1 MRKKLKHRNIHGLCN
16 SLDCGKF
23 RNVFICFHKSDVACR
38 CSAVFCKFFL
48 ADVLFASDSLY
59 VFYDYLFKVHYINFD
74 SFFIVKLLLKLI
86 VLLYINFDS
95 IVFYQF
101 EGIMSFFSLT
111 FLVFFL
117 IFVILYHIA
126 ANLKNNALY
135 IQNVLLLLSG
145 FIFYAFA
152 DLRFMPFLL
161 YSIAITYLAGRFC
174 NTKFSFII
182 FLIADLTPL
191 LALKYCPLLFN
202 MHWIFPL
209 GISFFTFQSIS
220 YIADRYTKK
229 IAVPSNLFDTALFIS
244 FFPVISSGPIQ
255 RAGNLVPQF
264 QNVRKFDYDN
274 ATDGMKLFAWG
285 MFKKI
290 CIADKIAVYV
300 NYVYANASDKFGLA
314 VLLATLLYSFQIYCD
329 FSGYSDMAIGIAK
342 YLGFDVGKNFDHPY
356 LSKSVGEF
364 WRRWHISLSSWLR
377 DYVYIPLGGSRVKD
391 SRIYLNLM
399 ITFLVSGLWH
409 GSTWNFVIWGLLH
422 GFFQCAGRV
431 AKPVFEKL
439 KTPSFVKVAFTFTL
453 VTFAW
458 IFFRAENL
466 KQAGIVLSKI
476 SQVPKNVC
484 DFFAMKGQLGMKE
497 TLRNL
502 FALDDNNF
510 GGFFGMAKLIF
521 VLGSFIFIEF
531 FTKNQDGIVYLKKK
545 NIVLRWTAYIFITL
559 ILVLGNSGVSSNFI
573 YNQF

>member
-1 MRKKLKHRNIHGLCN
+1 M
-16 SLDCGKF
+16 
-23 RNVFICFHKSDVACR
+23 
-38 CSAVFCKFFL
+38 
-48 ADVLFASDSLY
+48 
-59 VFYDYLFKVHYINFD
+59 
-74 SFFIVKLLLKLI
+74 LKLI
-86 VLLYINFDS
+86 VLLYTKIDS

-101 EGIMSFFSLT
+101 EGIMSFFSFT

-126 ANLKNNALY
+126 ANLKNNALF
-135 IQNVLLLLSG
+135 IQNVLLLLAG

-152 DLRFMPFLL
+152 DLRFVPFLL
-161 YSIAITYLAGRFC
+161 YSIVITYFAGRFC
-174 NTKFSFII
+174 STKFSFII
-182 FLIADLTPL
+182 FLIADLAPL

-229 IAVPSNLFDTALFIS
+229 IAVPANLFDTALFIS

-274 ATDGMKLFAWG
+274 ATDGMKLLAWG

-300 NYVYANASDKFGLA
+300 NYVYGNASDKFGLA

-342 YLGFDVGKNFDHPY
+342 YLGFDVGKNFNHPY

-377 DYVYIPLGGSRVKD
+377 DYVYIPLGGSRVKV
-391 SRIYLNLM
+391 SRIYFNLM

-409 GSTWNFVIWGLLH
+409 GSTWNFIIWGLLH
-422 GFFQCAGRV
+422 GFFQCAGRA
-431 AKPVFEKL
+431 AKPVLEKL
-439 KTPSFVKVAFTFTL
+439 KIPSFIKIAFTFTL

-466 KQAGIVLSKI
+466 EQAGIVLSKI

-510 GGFFGMAKLIF
+510 GGFLGMAKLIF

-531 FTKNQDGIVYLKKK
+531 FTRNQDGIVYLKKK
-545 NIVLRWTAYIFITL
+545 NIVLRWTAYIFIFL

-573 YNQF
+573 YNNF

>member
-1 MRKKLKHRNIHGLCN
+1 MSILI
-16 SLDCGKF
+16 
-23 RNVFICFHKSDVACR
+23 V
-38 CSAVFCKFFL
+38 
-48 ADVLFASDSLY
+48 
-59 VFYDYLFKVHYINFD
+59 
-74 SFFIVKLLLKLI
+74 FFIIKLLLKLI
-86 VLLYINFDS
+86 VLLYTKIDS

-101 EGIMSFFSLT
+101 KGIMSFFSLT

-126 ANLKNNALY
+126 ANLKNNALC
-135 IQNVLLLLSG
+135 IQNVLLLVAG

-152 DLRFMPFLL
+152 DLRFVPFLL
-161 YSIAITYLAGRFC
+161 YSIVITYFAGRFC
-174 NTKFSFII
+174 STKFSFII
-182 FLIADLTPL
+182 FLIADLAPL

-229 IAVPSNLFDTALFIS
+229 IAVPANLFDTALFIS

-290 CIADKIAVYV
+290 CIADKIAGYV

-314 VLLATLLYSFQIYCD
+314 FLLATVLYSFQIYCD
-329 FSGYSDMAIGIAK
+329 FSGYNDMAIGIAK

-431 AKPVFEKL
+431 VKPVFEKL
-439 KTPSFVKVAFTFTL
+439 KIPSFIKIAFTFTL

-458 IFFRAENL
+458 IFFRAANL
-466 KQAGIVLSKI
+466 QEAGIVINKIAQIPQNI
-476 SQVPKNVC
+476 SQ
-484 DFFAMKGQLGMKE
+484 FFVLKGELGVKE
-497 TLRNL
+497 AIRAL
-502 FALDDNNF
+502 FALNDDNF
-510 GGFFGMAKLIF
+510 GGLSGMRKLF
-521 VLGSFIFIEF
+521 LVLFIFIFCELS
-531 FTKNQDGIVYLKKK
+531 TKKTDGIQLIKSKSFL
-545 NIVLRWTAYIFITL
+545 IRWILYFIFIC
-559 ILVLGNSGVSSNFI
+559 ILWRLQPNSFSTNFI
-573 YNQF
+573 YQNF